1 MKEIGSKVASLL
13 KKGDEI
19 SKKMFMY
26 QVGRPNENGFGPRVP
41 QSLGVDGWNSHTNIC
56 SAGAREGTI
65 QWTNDDR
72 NSPDWSNA
80 KLIFLQSSHAADA
93 GHYFQQAAGRIAEA
107 RKKGAKVVVM
117 DPRLSNSAGLADL
130 WVPAWPGTE
139 AALYLYLA
147 NRILNEKDIT
157 VTT

>member
-65 QWTNDDR
+65 QWTIDDR
-72 NSPDWSNA
+72 NSPDWVKCKVNSFSNLPA
-80 KLIFLQSSHAADA
+80 SRTAWFNLTFQT
-93 GHYFQQAAGRIAEA
+93 GQQARNLA
-107 RKKGAKVVVM
+107 RRA
-117 DPRLSNSAGLADL
+117 
-130 WVPAWPGTE
+130 
-139 AALYLYLA
+139 
-147 NRILNEKDIT
+147 
-157 VTT
+157 